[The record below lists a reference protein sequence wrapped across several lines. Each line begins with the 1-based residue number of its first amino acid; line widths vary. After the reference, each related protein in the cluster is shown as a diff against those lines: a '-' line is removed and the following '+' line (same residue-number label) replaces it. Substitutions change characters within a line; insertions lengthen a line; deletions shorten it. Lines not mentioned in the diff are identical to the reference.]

1 MKSLVVFYSRSGTT
15 KKAAEAISRALE
27 CNIEEIVDTKSRK
40 GLFGWLRSGRDAMRK
55 KLTVIQPTKLNLAE
69 VDIVIIGTPN
79 WGNLLAPAIRTYIE
93 QNKASFKKVAFFCTA
108 GGSSFEKPFKELE
121 LICGKSPQNVL
132 GLRQEEVK
140 KGEITEKINQFIAK
154 LS

>member
-1 MKSLVVFYSRSGTT
+1 MKSLVVFYSRTGTT
-15 KKAAEAISRALE
+15 KKVGEAIGKALG
-27 CNIEEIVDTKSRK
+27 CNIEEIIDTANRK
-40 GLFGWLRSGRDAMRK
+40 WLFGWLRSGRDAMRK
-55 KLTVIQPTKLNLAE
+55 KLTVIHPIKLNPAE

-108 GGSSFEKPFKELE
+108 GGSNCENVFKELE
-121 LICGKSPQNVL
+121 LLCGKSPVGVL
-132 GLRQEEVK
+132 GIRQKEAK
-140 KGEITEKINQFIAK
+140 ANEITDKINQFIAK

>member
-15 KKAAEAISRALE
+15 KKVGEAISKALE
-27 CNIEEIVDTKSRK
+27 CNIEELIDTANRK

-55 KLTVIQPTKLNLAE
+55 RLTVIQPIKLNPNE

-79 WGNLLAPAIRTYIE
+79 WGNMLAPAIRTYIE
-93 QNKASFKKVAFFCTA
+93 QNKVSFKKVAFFCTA
-108 GGSSFEKPFKELE
+108 GGSNFEKPFKELE

-132 GLRQEEVK
+132 GLKQDEVK
-140 KGEITEKINQFIAK
+140 KGDITDKINQFIAK